1 MPGDDNDQN
10 HAVALKLP
18 GFWTHQPR
26 VWFAQAEAQFTLRG
40 ITVDGTKYSYLV
52 AALPEDVAVRALDY
66 IESMVDSNSQEKYK
80 GLKDRLLATFTPSDY
95 ERAGMLINGPNLGD
109 DKPSAL
115 MDRMLALLGDHK
127 PCLLFKRL
135 FLERLPVEVRAP
147 LLHSSE
153 KDMRKLAELAD
164 LTWQGLK
171 GSPGLLT
178 NAVSTSSE
186 AEVNRI
192 AKGKSNPVAKDNTF
206 RAWKQEWQ
214 QVPGGPCAYHSYY
227 GTRAKTCTPPC
238 SAARPGNASA
248 GRQ

>member
-1 MPGDDNDQN
+1 MIEILTRFTGDPDLPDVIWSL
-10 HAVALKLP
+10 HAA
-18 GFWTHQPR
+18 PR
-26 VWFAQAEAQFTLRG
+26 FLLH
-40 ITVDGTKYSYLV
+40 ITIDGTKYSYLV

-66 IESMVDSNSQEKYK
+66 IESDSDSDSTEKYN
-80 GLKDRLLATFTPSDY
+80 GLKDRLLATFTPSIY
-95 ERAGMLINGPNLGD
+95 ERAGMLINGPDIRD
-109 DKPSAL
+109 DKLSAL

-127 PCLLFKRL
+127 PCLLSKRL

-147 LLHSSE
+147 LLHSNE
-153 KDMRKLAELAD
+153 KDMRKLAEQAD

-192 AKGKSNPVAKDNTF
+192 TKGRSNPRSKNNTF
-206 RAWKQEWQ
+206 QAWKQEWQ

-227 GTRAKTCTPPC
+227 GTRARTCTPPC